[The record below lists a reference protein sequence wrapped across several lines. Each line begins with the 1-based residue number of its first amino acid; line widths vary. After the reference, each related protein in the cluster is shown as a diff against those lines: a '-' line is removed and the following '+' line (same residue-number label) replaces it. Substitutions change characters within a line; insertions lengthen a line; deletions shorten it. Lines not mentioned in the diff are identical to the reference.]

1 MHNASAG
8 EDRCGAIWIGDLDSS
23 LANPLRI
30 FDLLRYV
37 SAARNLQ
44 EMNRLYLEFDLK
56 CWIKEVRSSNGV

>member
-1 MHNASAG
+1 MHKALRGRTALALYG
-8 EDRCGAIWIGDLDSS
+8 PGDLDGS

-44 EMNRLYLEFDLK
+44 EMNRLYLEFDLE
-56 CWIKEVRSSNGV
+56 CWNQGSAFI